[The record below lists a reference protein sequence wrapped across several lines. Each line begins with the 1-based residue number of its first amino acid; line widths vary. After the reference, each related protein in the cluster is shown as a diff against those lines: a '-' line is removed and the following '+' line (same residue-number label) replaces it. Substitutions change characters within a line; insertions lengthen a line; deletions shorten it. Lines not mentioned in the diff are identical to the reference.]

1 MVIKNQINP
10 MFRYI
15 LIILIIPLL
24 IICSCSSGGSG
35 DYIKEAPDS
44 LTNQEDEPLEIES
57 ATMENIVQNIASP
70 VEMAALIK
78 SLGVP
83 YSKDYLSSTK
93 DVDSYASAK
102 TKALNLGVYGADLG
116 YINMYGKTGSVLD
129 YISAIKSLAD
139 DINVGQF
146 FDFQTLKRLSSN
158 SQNIDSLMYIS
169 VNSFNKM
176 DNYLREHKRGD
187 LSALMVTGVWIEGL
201 YLGTQVAKDNPS
213 EKLSQTI
220 GEQKTILNQ
229 LMLILG
235 NYKNDAFIK
244 DIIDDIKKIKHEFD
258 GVKISVEMGEPE
270 SVVKDGK
277 LTIVQHEK
285 STVHM
290 TDEQLTAIIETAKDV
305 RNKLVSL
312 R

>member
-1 MVIKNQINP
+1 MLRFILFILP
-10 MFRYI
+10 MLALY
-15 LIILIIPLL
+15 
-24 IICSCSSGGSG
+24 SCSSGGGG
-35 DYIKEAPDS
+35 DYIKDVPDS
-44 LTNQEDEPLEIES
+44 LKNKEAEPLEIES

-83 YSKDYLSSTK
+83 YSREYLSSTK
-93 DVDSYASAK
+93 DIDSYASAK

-158 SQNIDSLMYIS
+158 SQNMDSLMYIS
-169 VNSFNKM
+169 VSSFNKM

-187 LSALMVTGVWIEGL
+187 LSALMITGVWIEGL
-201 YLGTQVAKDNPS
+201 YLGTQVAEDNPS

-229 LMLILG
+229 LMLILD
-235 NYKNDAFIK
+235 NYKGDPFIK
-244 DIIDDIKKIKHEFD
+244 DIVRDVKKIKHEFD
-258 GVKISVEMGEPE
+258 EVRITIEMGDPE

-285 STVHM
+285 SIVHM
-290 TDEQLTAIIETAKDV
+290 SDEQLASIIQIAEEV

>member
-1 MVIKNQINP
+1 MLAS
-10 MFRYI
+10 Y
-15 LIILIIPLL
+15 
-24 IICSCSSGGSG
+24 SCSSGGGG
-35 DYIKEAPDS
+35 DYIKEVPDS
-44 LTNQEDEPLEIES
+44 LKNKEAEPLEIES

-83 YSKDYLSSTK
+83 YSREYLSSTK
-93 DVDSYASAK
+93 DIDSYASAK

-158 SQNIDSLMYIS
+158 SQNMDSLMYIS
-169 VNSFNKM
+169 VSSFNKM

-187 LSALMVTGVWIEGL
+187 LSALMITGVWVEGL
-201 YLGTQVAKDNPS
+201 YLGTQVAEDNPS
-213 EKLSQTI
+213 ERLSQTI

-229 LMLILG
+229 LMLILD
-235 NYKNDAFIK
+235 NYKGDPFIK
-244 DIIDDIKKIKHEFD
+244 DIVRDVKKIKHEFD
-258 GVKISVEMGEPE
+258 EVRITIEMGDPE

-285 STVHM
+285 SIVHM
-290 TDEQLTAIIETAKDV
+290 SDEQLASIIQIAEEV